1 MTIMTKKLPSFD
13 GVAPGQTATCRVPS
27 GYAFHDFIMRLG
39 GNGSTKLKVEH
50 LDEIRLIANGIV
62 IQQWKGTTLDAANRF
77 DRIAAS
83 NWDSQGDYN
92 QITLTCVRNNLKT
105 RLAMETTALA
115 FGALND
121 PLPISTL
128 TIEIDLSSSAP
139 QGCSIEGWYRVSERP
154 NLGGKPSVLKLERR
168 FVESPSGAGEYD
180 IANLPRTGLIS
191 RILISNPEKIEKVD
205 ISADSVQLWNRTRF
219 INETIIKSLDHR
231 DVQNDFFAID
241 TTEGGNGQ
249 DAFITS
255 GVSDFRLKL
264 YMTGAADLEIM
275 VEYLST
281 LGN

>member
-1 MTIMTKKLPSFD
+1 MTILTKKLPSFE

-27 GYAFHDFIMRLG
+27 GYAYHDFIMELTGSG
-39 GNGSTKLKVEH
+39 GTKLLVSN
-50 LDEIRLIANGIV
+50 LDEVRLLANGIV
-62 IQQWKGTTLDAANRF
+62 IQQWKGTLLDSANMF

-83 NWDSQGDYN
+83 NWNTGDT
-92 QITLTCVRNNLKT
+92 QALTLTCVRNDLKT
-105 RLAMETTALA
+105 RASMEMTALA

-128 TIEIDLSSSAP
+128 TIEIDIASTAP
-139 QGCSIEGWYRVSERP
+139 AGCSIDGWARVSERP
-154 NLGGKPSVLKLERR
+154 DLGGQPSVIKMERR

-191 RILISNPEKIEKVD
+191 RIMITNPDKIDKID
-205 ISADSVQLWNRTRF
+205 ISADSVQLWNRTRY

-231 DVQNDFFAID
+231 NLQDTFFAID

-249 DAFITS
+249 DNWNIS

-264 YMTGAADLEIM
+264 YMNGAADLEIM

>member
-1 MTIMTKKLPSFD
+1 MTILTKKLPSFE

-27 GYAFHDFIMRLG
+27 GYACHDFIMQLKG
-39 GNGSTKLKVEH
+39 DGATKLKVEH
-50 LDEIRLIANGIV
+50 LDEVRLIANGIV
-62 IQQWKGTTLDAANRF
+62 IQQWKGTTLDAANKF

-92 QITLTCVRNNLKT
+92 QITLTCVRNDLKT
-105 RLAMETTALA
+105 RLMQEMTALP

-128 TIEIDLSSSAP
+128 TIEIDISIGAP
-139 QGCSIEGWYRVSERP
+139 QGCSIDGWYRVSERP
-154 NLGGKPSVLKLERR
+154 DLGGKPAVLKLERR

-191 RILISNPEKIEKVD
+191 RILISNPEKIDKVD

-231 DVQNDFFAID
+231 DVQSDFFAID

-249 DAFITS
+249 DAFITA

-264 YMTGAADLEIM
+264 YMRGAADLEIM